1 MKGLNKS
8 VSLSFQATEGPCN
21 APKPGMLD
29 FVKKA
34 KWDAWNS
41 LGSLSQVTKPII
53 SRRLLYLEVPG
64 L

>member
-1 MKGLNKS
+1 MF

-21 APKPGMLD
+21 SPKPGMLD

-41 LGSLSQVTKPII
+41 LGNLSQVTIPVI
-53 SRRLLYLEVPG
+53 SLG
-64 L
+64 